1 MPTQVTNYQCP
12 ACTGPL
18 HFSAET
24 GKLTCDYCGSA
35 YDVAEIEALYAQK
48 EAEAA
53 AAKEAADAKAEAAK
67 ADAADDGGWDTS
79 GLSSD
84 WGADADG
91 LRVYGCPSCGAELIC
106 DETTAAT
113 SCPYCGNPTVVPGQF
128 SGALKPEFVLP
139 FRMTKDDA
147 VRALRAHYRGK
158 PFLPRSFTAG
168 NHIEEIQGVYV
179 PFWLFDGGAE
189 GEVDYKAAN
198 SRTYKLPGFVYFFF
212 SFSDKFHK
220 ACHIQIHFHRA
231 APVKDTFFFYDILI
245 FRQSRLDQHLAQ
257 TEYRHTQVI
266 AHICQ
271 FFSSKE
277 IVKQLCSGDSCAP
290 AVLHQTG
297 M

>member
-1 MPTQVTNYQCP
+1 MLFFSVGTQPAEYLGIFVFVT
-12 ACTGPL
+12 
-18 HFSAET
+18 
-24 GKLTCDYCGSA
+24 
-35 YDVAEIEALYAQK
+35 
-48 EAEAA
+48 
-53 AAKEAADAKAEAAK
+53 DAVH
-67 ADAADDGGWDTS
+67 DDPVFS
-79 GLSSD
+79 GLHRKKFSFVQP
-84 WGADADG
+84 AG
-91 LRVYGCPSCGAELIC
+91 L
-106 DETTAAT
+106 
-113 SCPYCGNPTVVPGQF
+113 
-128 SGALKPEFVLP
+128 LP
-139 FRMTKDDA
+139 QI
-147 VRALRAHYRGK
+147 H
-158 PFLPRSFTAG
+158 
-168 NHIEEIQGVYV
+168 
-179 PFWLFDGGAE
+179 
-189 GEVDYKAAN
+189 
-198 SRTYKLPGFVYFFF
+198 LPGFVYFFF